1 MVMIMIM
8 VMDMVMD
15 IVSISILN
23 QSMEIFSSVKTSLAP
38 ARKIVDTTQNQVM
51 GSFRRF
57 RICLAFDCFDC
68 FDSPAKIQY
77 QSTTGWKEKQLPVR
91 A

>member
-23 QSMEIFSSVKTSLAP
+23 QSMENFSSVKTSLAP
-38 ARKIVDTTQNQVM
+38 AKKIVLHKIKSWGLFAD
-51 GSFRRF
+51 
-57 RICLAFDCFDC
+57 FDFVWLLIV
-68 FDSPAKIQY
+68 A
-77 QSTTGWKEKQLPVR
+77 
-91 A
+91 

>member
-1 MVMIMIM
+1 MVMVMIM

-15 IVSISILN
+15 IVSISILY
-23 QSMEIFSSVKTSLAP
+23 QSMEKFSAVKTSLAP

-57 RICLAFDCFDC
+57 RICLAFDCGLVL
-68 FDSPAKIQY
+68 PRYNIRVQRVGRKIIT
-77 QSTTGWKEKQLPVR
+77 SEGLSLM
-91 A
+91 